1 MKKEAHT
8 ITDHEFDQI
17 AKACDNFSGSDI
29 NSLVKNACYE
39 PLRRFQKAK
48 YFKQIGT
55 NSSNK
60 PVYVS
65 CAPSDPGAQM
75 IRKEDLSGDQ
85 VSKGKISVEDFYK
98 ALSNTKSTV
107 GMGDLKKYEE
117 WTKDFGMDG

>member
-1 MKKEAHT
+1 MKKEDHT
-8 ITDHEFDQI
+8 ISDHDFNQI
-17 AKACDNFSGSDI
+17 AKECDNFSGSDI

-85 VSKGKISVEDFYK
+85 VSKGKITVEDFYK